1 MLTQERVYMS
11 SPHMSGLER
20 QYVAD
25 AFATNWI
32 APVGP
37 HVDAFEREFR
47 AAVGACHAVAVS
59 SGTAALHLA
68 LRLVGVGPGDEVL
81 VSTFTFAASV
91 NPILY
96 LGATP
101 VLIDSEPRSWN
112 MDPALL
118 AETLQQRARV
128 GRRPKAVIVV
138 HIYGQSADMDPIMA
152 VCREHDVPVVEDA
165 TEALGATYK
174 ASRPGT
180 IGTVGAFSFN
190 GNKILTTSGGGMLV
204 SQNEELVTHARK
216 LATQARDPAPHF
228 EHSELGYNY
237 RLSNVLAA
245 IGRGQLPVLESRVKA
260 RRQNFEFYR
269 EALGDLPGIRFMPEA
284 SWGRHTRWLTVITID
299 PHEAGVDH
307 EQLRVALE
315 AENIETR
322 PVWKPMHRQPLFAH
336 CDCIRGS
343 VADDLFSRGL
353 CLPSGSSLTITD
365 LTRVVDIIRQTLLGE
380 TAHSVSMHVEDL
392 RARTGH

>member
-1 MLTQERVYMS
+1 
-11 SPHMSGLER
+11 
-20 QYVAD
+20 
-25 AFATNWI
+25 
-32 APVGP
+32 
-37 HVDAFEREFR
+37 
-47 AAVGACHAVAVS
+47 
-59 SGTAALHLA
+59 
-68 LRLVGVGPGDEVL
+68 
-81 VSTFTFAASV
+81 V

-245 IGRGQLPVLESRVKA
+245 IGRGQLPALESRLNA

-315 AENIETR
+315 AQNIETR